1 MILLGQVEKINRNFI
16 YKETAVKTIAVVRKV
31 QVTNIYLCVG
41 FFLAISVILF
51 IKPEYEQI
59 NVFDI

>member
-31 QVTNIYLCVG
+31 QVTNIYLCVV
-41 FFLAISVILF
+41 FFFSNFCNSVHKARVRTNKRL
-51 IKPEYEQI
+51 
-59 NVFDI
+59 